1 MLRHYVRR
9 EPQEG
14 KQRQKEMEYYN
25 KILCVTFAEL
35 TGGRDPVMKANTL
48 KCNVQRSNIACA
60 RRGGGEG
67 TQALYVWSSIPE
79 KYRRRFVATYGD
91 PEEKMREAMTKAS
104 IKIDA
109 KAREYYE
116 AYTYMDKD
124 GQERHLTEKMIEEY
138 TINASVLGELEK
150 MAARR
155 QAIRSSLNAPMSG
168 AWDLILDSSERMRES
183 YGHTLPGTLARL
195 KTRLKAW
202 KSDGYQS
209 VVSGKLG
216 NTSALKI
223 TGDFLKLIVAL
234 KRSKVPVYTDAQLFE
249 KANEIAEERGWKP
262 IRSLSGM
269 KKWLNS
275 PSVEPL
281 WYDAVYGEQAA
292 RQRYGRKHK
301 TALPTRR
308 DTLWYGDGTKL
319 NLYYRD
325 EQGKVRTTQVYEVID
340 AMSEVLLGYCISDTE
355 DYEAQ
360 YHAYRMAIQK
370 SGHKPYEIVY
380 DNQGGHKKLD
390 SDGFI
395 GKICRVHRPTQPY
408 NGESKT
414 IESVFGRFQAQVLHK
429 DWRFTG
435 QNVTAKKASS
445 RPNVE
450 FIEANKD
457 SLYTLEELKDAY
469 AAARKEWNE
478 GVHPATGERRIDM
491 YEKSVNEETQEVTLH
506 DMVDMFWV
514 FTKRMATFTD
524 QGLQV
529 TVKGEKRQYEVCSS
543 PGVPDHEWRRKHTYE
558 RFIVAYDP
566 YDFASIRLYTKG
578 TDGSLRFE
586 RTAEPYILIHR
597 ALQDQQGTGDA
608 KFIRQEQEAN
618 LQDRIER
625 TVEGRTIAAEHGT
638 DAEQQGLHSP
648 KLKGTT
654 AAVQRQIDHRM
665 ERYSQ
670 PPEQYQLGRH
680 TKSLSL
686 DDWLDVMDGG
696 DDGDTPRIPL
706 PMEKKIASKL

>member
-1 MLRHYVRR
+1 MLRHYVSR

-48 KCNVQRSNIACA
+48 KCNVQRCNIACA

-202 KSDGYQS
+202 KTDGYQS

-216 NTSALKI
+216 NSSALKI

-275 PSVEPL
+275 PAVEPL

-529 TVKGEKRQYEVCSS
+529 TIKGEKRQYEVCSS

-597 ALQDQQGTGDA
+597 ALQDQQGTDDA

-625 TVEGRTIAAEHGT
+625 TVAGRTIAAEHGT

-686 DDWLDVMDGG
+686 DDWLDVMEGG
-696 DDGDTPRIPL
+696 DDDDTPRIPL

>member
-48 KCNVQRSNIACA
+48 KCNVQRCNIACA

-216 NTSALKI
+216 NSSALKI

-249 KANEIAEERGWKP
+249 RANEIAEERGWKP

-435 QNVTAKKASS
+435 QNVTTKKASS

-597 ALQDQQGTGDA
+597 ALQDQQGTDDA

-625 TVEGRTIAAEHGT
+625 TVAGRTIAAEHGT

-686 DDWLDVMDGG
+686 DDWLDVMEGG

>member
-202 KSDGYQS
+202 KADGYQS

-216 NTSALKI
+216 NSSALKI

-597 ALQDQQGTGDA
+597 ALQDQQGTDDA

-625 TVEGRTIAAEHGT
+625 TVAGRTIAAEHGT

-686 DDWLDVMDGG
+686 DDWLDVMEGS

>member
-202 KSDGYQS
+202 KADGYQS

-216 NTSALKI
+216 NSSALKI

-529 TVKGEKRQYEVCSS
+529 TIKGEKRQYEVCSS

-597 ALQDQQGTGDA
+597 ALQDQQGTDDA

-625 TVEGRTIAAEHGT
+625 TVAGRTIAAEHGT

-686 DDWLDVMDGG
+686 DDWLDVMEGG
-696 DDGDTPRIPL
+696 DDGNTPRIPL

>member
-1 MLRHYVRR
+1 
-9 EPQEG
+9 
-14 KQRQKEMEYYN
+14 
-25 KILCVTFAEL
+25 
-35 TGGRDPVMKANTL
+35 
-48 KCNVQRSNIACA
+48 
-60 RRGGGEG
+60 
-67 TQALYVWSSIPE
+67 
-79 KYRRRFVATYGD
+79 
-91 PEEKMREAMTKAS
+91 
-104 IKIDA
+104 
-109 KAREYYE
+109 
-116 AYTYMDKD
+116 
-124 GQERHLTEKMIEEY
+124 
-138 TINASVLGELEK
+138 
-150 MAARR
+150 
-155 QAIRSSLNAPMSG
+155 
-168 AWDLILDSSERMRES
+168 
-183 YGHTLPGTLARL
+183 
-195 KTRLKAW
+195 
-202 KSDGYQS
+202 
-209 VVSGKLG
+209 
-216 NTSALKI
+216 
-223 TGDFLKLIVAL
+223 
-234 KRSKVPVYTDAQLFE
+234 
-249 KANEIAEERGWKP
+249 
-262 IRSLSGM
+262 
-269 KKWLNS
+269 
-275 PSVEPL
+275 
-281 WYDAVYGEQAA
+281 
-292 RQRYGRKHK
+292 
-301 TALPTRR
+301 
-308 DTLWYGDGTKL
+308 
-319 NLYYRD
+319 
-325 EQGKVRTTQVYEVID
+325 
-340 AMSEVLLGYCISDTE
+340 MSEVLLGYCISDTE

-529 TVKGEKRQYEVCSS
+529 TIKGEKRQYEVCSS

-597 ALQDQQGTGDA
+597 ALQDQQGTDDA

-625 TVEGRTIAAEHGT
+625 TVAGRTIAAEHGT

-686 DDWLDVMDGG
+686 DDWLDVMEGG

-706 PMEKKIASKL
+706 ATEKKIASKL

>member
-216 NTSALKI
+216 NSSALKI

-478 GVHPATGERRIDM
+478 GRHPATGERRIDM

-597 ALQDQQGTGDA
+597 ALQDQQGTDDA

-625 TVEGRTIAAEHGT
+625 TVAGRTIAAEHGT

-648 KLKGTT
+648 KLKGAN

-686 DDWLDVMDGG
+686 DDWLDVMEGG

>member
-9 EPQEG
+9 EPQDG

-48 KCNVQRSNIACA
+48 KCNVQRCNIACA

-202 KSDGYQS
+202 KADGYQS

-216 NTSALKI
+216 NSSALKI

-249 KANEIAEERGWKP
+249 KANETAEERGWKP

-275 PSVEPL
+275 PAVEPL

-529 TVKGEKRQYEVCSS
+529 TIKGEKRQYEVCSS

-597 ALQDQQGTGDA
+597 ALQDQQGTDDA

-625 TVEGRTIAAEHGT
+625 TVAGRTIAAEHGT

-686 DDWLDVMDGG
+686 DDWLDVMDGKAE
-696 DDGDTPRIPL
+696 DEMRIPL
-706 PMEKKIASKL
+706 LPEKKIASKL

>member
-48 KCNVQRSNIACA
+48 KCNVQRCNIACA

-168 AWDLILDSSERMRES
+168 AWDLILDSAERMRES

-216 NTSALKI
+216 NSSALKI

-275 PSVEPL
+275 PAVEPL

-457 SLYTLEELKDAY
+457 SLYTLDELKDAY

-529 TVKGEKRQYEVCSS
+529 TIKGEKRQYEVCSS

-597 ALQDQQGTGDA
+597 ALQDQQGTDDA

-625 TVEGRTIAAEHGT
+625 TVAGRTIAAEHGT

-686 DDWLDVMDGG
+686 DDWLDVMDGKA
-696 DDGDTPRIPL
+696 DDEMRIPL
-706 PMEKKIASKL
+706 LPEKKIASKL

>member
-104 IKIDA
+104 IKIDT

-202 KSDGYQS
+202 KADGYQS

-216 NTSALKI
+216 NSSALKI
-223 TGDFLKLIVAL
+223 TGEFLKLIVAL

-529 TVKGEKRQYEVCSS
+529 TIKGEKRQYEVCSS

-597 ALQDQQGTGDA
+597 ALQDQQGTDDA

-618 LQDRIER
+618 LQNRIER
-625 TVEGRTIAAEHGT
+625 TVAGRTIAAEHGT

-686 DDWLDVMDGG
+686 DDWLDVMEGG

>member
-1 MLRHYVRR
+1 
-9 EPQEG
+9 
-14 KQRQKEMEYYN
+14 
-25 KILCVTFAEL
+25 
-35 TGGRDPVMKANTL
+35 
-48 KCNVQRSNIACA
+48 
-60 RRGGGEG
+60 
-67 TQALYVWSSIPE
+67 
-79 KYRRRFVATYGD
+79 
-91 PEEKMREAMTKAS
+91 MTKAS

-202 KSDGYQS
+202 KADGYQS

-216 NTSALKI
+216 NSSALKI

-597 ALQDQQGTGDA
+597 ALQDQQGTDDA

-686 DDWLDVMDGG
+686 DDWLDVMEGG

>member
-1 MLRHYVRR
+1 VLRHYVRR

-48 KCNVQRSNIACA
+48 KCNVQRCNIACA

-202 KSDGYQS
+202 KADGYQS

-216 NTSALKI
+216 NSSALKI

-249 KANEIAEERGWKP
+249 KANETAEERGWKP

-275 PSVEPL
+275 PAVEPL

-478 GVHPATGERRIDM
+478 GLHPATGERRIDM

-529 TVKGEKRQYEVCSS
+529 TIKGEKRQYEVCSS

-597 ALQDQQGTGDA
+597 ALQDQQGTDDA

-625 TVEGRTIAAEHGT
+625 TVAGRTIAAEHGT

-648 KLKGTT
+648 KLKGTS

-686 DDWLDVMDGG
+686 DDWLDVMEGG

>member
-48 KCNVQRSNIACA
+48 KCNVQRCNIACA

-202 KSDGYQS
+202 KADGYQS

-216 NTSALKI
+216 NSSALKI

-491 YEKSVNEETQEVTLH
+491 YENSVNEETQEVTLH

-529 TVKGEKRQYEVCSS
+529 TIKGEKRQYEVCSS

-597 ALQDQQGTGDA
+597 ALQDQQGTDDA

-625 TVEGRTIAAEHGT
+625 TVAGRTIAAEHGT

-686 DDWLDVMDGG
+686 DDWLDVMEGG

>member
-48 KCNVQRSNIACA
+48 KCNVQRCNIACA

-116 AYTYMDKD
+116 SYTYMDKD

-202 KSDGYQS
+202 KSNGYQS

-216 NTSALKI
+216 NSSALKI

-275 PSVEPL
+275 PAVEPL

-529 TVKGEKRQYEVCSS
+529 TIKGEKRQYEVCSS

-597 ALQDQQGTGDA
+597 ALQDQQGTDDA

-625 TVEGRTIAAEHGT
+625 TVAGRTIAAEHGT

>member
-35 TGGRDPVMKANTL
+35 TGGRDPVIKANTL

-216 NTSALKI
+216 NSSALKI

-275 PSVEPL
+275 QSVEPL

-308 DTLWYGDGTKL
+308 DSLWYGDGTKL

-529 TVKGEKRQYEVCSS
+529 TIKGEKRQYEVCSS

-597 ALQDQQGTGDA
+597 ALQDQQGTDDA

-625 TVEGRTIAAEHGT
+625 TVAGRTIAAEHGT

-686 DDWLDVMDGG
+686 DDWLDVMEGG

>member
-48 KCNVQRSNIACA
+48 KCNVQRCNIACA

-168 AWDLILDSSERMRES
+168 AWDLILDSAERMRES

-202 KSDGYQS
+202 KADGYQS

-216 NTSALKI
+216 NSSALKI

-275 PSVEPL
+275 PAVEPL

-529 TVKGEKRQYEVCSS
+529 TIKGEKRQYEVCSS

-597 ALQDQQGTGDA
+597 ALQDQQGTDDA

-625 TVEGRTIAAEHGT
+625 TVAGRTIAAEHGT

>member
-1 MLRHYVRR
+1 
-9 EPQEG
+9 
-14 KQRQKEMEYYN
+14 
-25 KILCVTFAEL
+25 
-35 TGGRDPVMKANTL
+35 
-48 KCNVQRSNIACA
+48 
-60 RRGGGEG
+60 
-67 TQALYVWSSIPE
+67 
-79 KYRRRFVATYGD
+79 
-91 PEEKMREAMTKAS
+91 MTKAS

-109 KAREYYE
+109 KAREFYE

-216 NTSALKI
+216 NSSALKI

-275 PSVEPL
+275 PAVEPL

-529 TVKGEKRQYEVCSS
+529 TIKGEKRQYEVCSS

-597 ALQDQQGTGDA
+597 ALQDQQGTDDA

-625 TVEGRTIAAEHGT
+625 TVAGRTIAAEHGT

-686 DDWLDVMDGG
+686 DDWLDVMEGG

>member
-1 MLRHYVRR
+1 MLRHCVRR

-48 KCNVQRSNIACA
+48 KCNVQRCNIACA

-109 KAREYYE
+109 KAREFYE

-155 QAIRSSLNAPMSG
+155 QAIRSSRNAPMSG

-202 KSDGYQS
+202 KADGYQS

-216 NTSALKI
+216 NSSALKI

-275 PSVEPL
+275 PAVEPL

-414 IESVFGRFQAQVLHK
+414 IESVFGRFQSQILHK

-529 TVKGEKRQYEVCSS
+529 TIKGEKRQYEVCSS

-597 ALQDQQGTGDA
+597 ALQDQQGTDDA

-625 TVEGRTIAAEHGT
+625 TVAGRTIAAEHGT

-686 DDWLDVMDGG
+686 DDWLDVMEGG

>member
-202 KSDGYQS
+202 KADGYQS

-216 NTSALKI
+216 NSSALKI

-529 TVKGEKRQYEVCSS
+529 TIKGEKRQYEVCSS

-566 YDFASIRLYTKG
+566 YDFVSIRLYTKG

-597 ALQDQQGTGDA
+597 ALQDQQGTDDA

-625 TVEGRTIAAEHGT
+625 TVAGRTIAAEHGT

-686 DDWLDVMDGG
+686 DDWLDVMEGG

>member
-35 TGGRDPVMKANTL
+35 TGGVEPVMKASTL
-48 KCNVQRSNIACA
+48 RQNVCRSNIACA

-202 KSDGYQS
+202 KTDGYQS

-216 NTSALKI
+216 NSSALKI

-269 KKWLNS
+269 KKWLTS

-301 TALPTRR
+301 TVLPTRR

-469 AAARKEWNE
+469 AVARKEWNE

-491 YEKSVNEETQEVTLH
+491 YENSVNEETQEVTLH

-597 ALQDQQGTGDA
+597 ALQDQQGTDDA

-625 TVEGRTIAAEHGT
+625 TVASRTIAAEHGT

-686 DDWLDVMDGG
+686 DDWLDVMEGG

>member
-124 GQERHLTEKMIEEY
+124 GQERHLTEKMIGEY

-168 AWDLILDSSERMRES
+168 AWDLILDSAERMRES

-202 KSDGYQS
+202 KADGYQS

-216 NTSALKI
+216 NSSALKI

-249 KANEIAEERGWKP
+249 RANEIAEERGWKP

-275 PSVEPL
+275 PAVEPL

-529 TVKGEKRQYEVCSS
+529 TIKGEKRQYEVCSS

-597 ALQDQQGTGDA
+597 ALQDQQGTDDA

-625 TVEGRTIAAEHGT
+625 TVAGRTIAAEHGT

-648 KLKGTT
+648 KLKGTS

-686 DDWLDVMDGG
+686 DDWLDVMEGG

>member
-1 MLRHYVRR
+1 
-9 EPQEG
+9 
-14 KQRQKEMEYYN
+14 
-25 KILCVTFAEL
+25 
-35 TGGRDPVMKANTL
+35 
-48 KCNVQRSNIACA
+48 
-60 RRGGGEG
+60 
-67 TQALYVWSSIPE
+67 
-79 KYRRRFVATYGD
+79 
-91 PEEKMREAMTKAS
+91 MTKAS

-202 KSDGYQS
+202 KADGYQS

-216 NTSALKI
+216 NSSALKI

-275 PSVEPL
+275 PAVEPL

-380 DNQGGHKKLD
+380 DNQGGHKKLA

-414 IESVFGRFQAQVLHK
+414 IESVFGRFQSQVLHK

-529 TVKGEKRQYEVCSS
+529 TIKGEKRQYEVCSS

-597 ALQDQQGTGDA
+597 ALQDQQGTDDA

-625 TVEGRTIAAEHGT
+625 TVAGRTIAAEHGT

-686 DDWLDVMDGG
+686 DDWLDVMEGG
-696 DDGDTPRIPL
+696 DEDDMPRIPL

>member
-48 KCNVQRSNIACA
+48 KCNVQRCNIACA

-109 KAREYYE
+109 KAREFYE

-202 KSDGYQS
+202 KADGYQS

-216 NTSALKI
+216 NSSALKI

-275 PSVEPL
+275 PAVEPL

-529 TVKGEKRQYEVCSS
+529 TIKGEKRQYEVCSS

-558 RFIVAYDP
+558 RFTVAYDP

-597 ALQDQQGTGDA
+597 ALQDQQGTDDA

-625 TVEGRTIAAEHGT
+625 TVAGRTIAAEHGT

-686 DDWLDVMDGG
+686 DDWLDVMEGG

>member
-35 TGGRDPVMKANTL
+35 TGGRDPVIKANTL

-202 KSDGYQS
+202 KADGYQS

-216 NTSALKI
+216 NSSALKI

-269 KKWLNS
+269 KKRLNS

-360 YHAYRMAIQK
+360 YHAYRMAIQT

-529 TVKGEKRQYEVCSS
+529 TIKGEKRQYEVCSS

-597 ALQDQQGTGDA
+597 ALQDQQGTDDA

-625 TVEGRTIAAEHGT
+625 TVAGRTIAAEHGT

-686 DDWLDVMDGG
+686 DDWLDVMEGG

>member
-48 KCNVQRSNIACA
+48 KCNVQRCNIACA

-155 QAIRSSLNAPMSG
+155 QAIRSSLNAPMSS

-216 NTSALKI
+216 NSSALKI

-234 KRSKVPVYTDAQLFE
+234 KRSKVPVYTDAQLLE

-529 TVKGEKRQYEVCSS
+529 TIKGEKRQYEVCSS

-597 ALQDQQGTGDA
+597 ALQDQQGTDDA

-625 TVEGRTIAAEHGT
+625 TVAGRTIAAEHGT

-670 PPEQYQLGRH
+670 PPEQYQFGRH

-686 DDWLDVMDGG
+686 DDWLDVMEGG

>member
-48 KCNVQRSNIACA
+48 KCNVQRCNIACA

-109 KAREYYE
+109 KAREFYE

-202 KSDGYQS
+202 KADGYQS

-216 NTSALKI
+216 NSSALKI

-275 PSVEPL
+275 PAVEPL

-457 SLYTLEELKDAY
+457 CLYTLEELKDAY

-506 DMVDMFWV
+506 DIVDMFWV

-529 TVKGEKRQYEVCSS
+529 TIKGEKRQYEVCSS

-597 ALQDQQGTGDA
+597 ALQDQQGTDDA

-625 TVEGRTIAAEHGT
+625 TVAGRTIAAEHGT

-686 DDWLDVMDGG
+686 DDWLDVMEGG

>member
-48 KCNVQRSNIACA
+48 KCNVQRCNIACA

-109 KAREYYE
+109 KAREFYE

-202 KSDGYQS
+202 KADGYQS

-216 NTSALKI
+216 NSSALKI

-275 PSVEPL
+275 PAVEPL

-529 TVKGEKRQYEVCSS
+529 TIKGEKRQYEVCSS

-597 ALQDQQGTGDA
+597 ALQDQQGTDDA

-625 TVEGRTIAAEHGT
+625 TVAGRTIAAEHGT

-686 DDWLDVMDGG
+686 DDWLDVMEGG

>member
-168 AWDLILDSSERMRES
+168 AWDLILDSAERMRES

-202 KSDGYQS
+202 KADGYQS

-216 NTSALKI
+216 NSSALKI

-529 TVKGEKRQYEVCSS
+529 TIKGEKRQYEVCSS

-597 ALQDQQGTGDA
+597 ALQDQQGTDDA

-625 TVEGRTIAAEHGT
+625 TVEGRTIAAEHGM

-686 DDWLDVMDGG
+686 DDWLDVMEGG

>member
-14 KQRQKEMEYYN
+14 KQRQKGMEYYN

-104 IKIDA
+104 LKIDA

-202 KSDGYQS
+202 KADGYQS

-216 NTSALKI
+216 NSSALKI

-234 KRSKVPVYTDAQLFE
+234 KRSKVPVYTDTQLFE

-529 TVKGEKRQYEVCSS
+529 TIKGEKRQYEVCSS

-597 ALQDQQGTGDA
+597 ALQDQQGTDDA

-625 TVEGRTIAAEHGT
+625 TVAGRTIAAEHGT

-686 DDWLDVMDGG
+686 DDWLDVMEGG

>member
-35 TGGRDPVMKANTL
+35 TDGRDPVMKANTL
-48 KCNVQRSNIACA
+48 KCNVQRCNIACA

-202 KSDGYQS
+202 KADGYQS

-216 NTSALKI
+216 NSSALKI

-269 KKWLNS
+269 KKWLSS

-529 TVKGEKRQYEVCSS
+529 TIKGEKRQYEVCSS

-597 ALQDQQGTGDA
+597 ALQDQQGTDDA

-686 DDWLDVMDGG
+686 DDWLDVMEGG

>member
-48 KCNVQRSNIACA
+48 KCNVQRCNIACA

-109 KAREYYE
+109 KAREFYE

-216 NTSALKI
+216 NSSALKI

-275 PSVEPL
+275 PAVEPL

-340 AMSEVLLGYCISDTE
+340 AMSEVLLGYCTSDTE

-529 TVKGEKRQYEVCSS
+529 TIKGEKRQYEVCSS

-597 ALQDQQGTGDA
+597 ALQDQQGTDDA

-625 TVEGRTIAAEHGT
+625 TVAGRTIAAEHGT

-686 DDWLDVMDGG
+686 DDWLDVMEGG

>member
-1 MLRHYVRR
+1 MLRHCVRR

-48 KCNVQRSNIACA
+48 KCNVQRCNIACA

-168 AWDLILDSSERMRES
+168 AWDLILDSAERMRES

-202 KSDGYQS
+202 KAEGYQS

-216 NTSALKI
+216 NSSALKI

-529 TVKGEKRQYEVCSS
+529 TIKGEKRQYEVCSS

-578 TDGSLRFE
+578 TDGLLRFE

-597 ALQDQQGTGDA
+597 ALQDQQGTDDA

-625 TVEGRTIAAEHGT
+625 TVAGRTIAAEHGT

-686 DDWLDVMDGG
+686 DDWLDVMEGG

>member
-48 KCNVQRSNIACA
+48 KCNVQRCNIACA

-202 KSDGYQS
+202 KADGYQS

-216 NTSALKI
+216 NSSALKI

-308 DTLWYGDGTKL
+308 DSLWYGDGTKL

-491 YEKSVNEETQEVTLH
+491 YENSVNEETQEVTLH

-529 TVKGEKRQYEVCSS
+529 TIKGEKRQYEVCSS

-597 ALQDQQGTGDA
+597 ALQDQQGTDDA

-625 TVEGRTIAAEHGT
+625 TVKGRTIAAEHGM

-686 DDWLDVMDGG
+686 DDWLDVMEGG

>member
-1 MLRHYVRR
+1 MLRHCVRR

-48 KCNVQRSNIACA
+48 KCNVQRCNIACA

-202 KSDGYQS
+202 KADGYQS

-216 NTSALKI
+216 NSSALKI

-249 KANEIAEERGWKP
+249 KANETAEERGWKP

-275 PSVEPL
+275 PAVEPL

-597 ALQDQQGTGDA
+597 ALQDQQGTDDA

-625 TVEGRTIAAEHGT
+625 TVAGRTIAAEHGT

-686 DDWLDVMDGG
+686 DDWLDVMEGG

>member
-35 TGGRDPVMKANTL
+35 TDGRDPVMKANTL

-109 KAREYYE
+109 KAREFYE

-202 KSDGYQS
+202 KADGYQS

-216 NTSALKI
+216 NSSALKI

-275 PSVEPL
+275 PAVEPL

-529 TVKGEKRQYEVCSS
+529 TIKGEKRQYEVCSS

-597 ALQDQQGTGDA
+597 ALQDQQGTDDA

-625 TVEGRTIAAEHGT
+625 TVAGRTIAAEHGT

-686 DDWLDVMDGG
+686 DDWLDVMEGG

>member
-168 AWDLILDSSERMRES
+168 AWDLILDSAERMRES

-202 KSDGYQS
+202 KADGYQS

-216 NTSALKI
+216 NSSALKI

-355 DYEAQ
+355 DYEVQ

-414 IESVFGRFQAQVLHK
+414 IESVFGRFQTQVLHK

-529 TVKGEKRQYEVCSS
+529 TIKGEKRQYEVCSS

-597 ALQDQQGTGDA
+597 ALQDQQGTDDA

-625 TVEGRTIAAEHGT
+625 TVAGRTIAAEHGT

-686 DDWLDVMDGG
+686 DDWLDVMEGG

>member
-1 MLRHYVRR
+1 M
-9 EPQEG
+9 
-14 KQRQKEMEYYN
+14 
-25 KILCVTFAEL
+25 
-35 TGGRDPVMKANTL
+35 
-48 KCNVQRSNIACA
+48 
-60 RRGGGEG
+60 
-67 TQALYVWSSIPE
+67 WSSIPE

-202 KSDGYQS
+202 KADGYQS

-216 NTSALKI
+216 NSSALKI

-275 PSVEPL
+275 SSVEPL

-529 TVKGEKRQYEVCSS
+529 TIKGEKRQYEVCSS

-597 ALQDQQGTGDA
+597 ALQDQQGTDDA

-625 TVEGRTIAAEHGT
+625 TVAGRTIAAEHGT

-686 DDWLDVMDGG
+686 DDWLDVMEGG